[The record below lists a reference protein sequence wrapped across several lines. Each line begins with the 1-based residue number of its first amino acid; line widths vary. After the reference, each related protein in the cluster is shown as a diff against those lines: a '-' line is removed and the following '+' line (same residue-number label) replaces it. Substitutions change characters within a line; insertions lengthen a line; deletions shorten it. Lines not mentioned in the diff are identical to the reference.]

1 MKCEY
6 GHNYRVCLY
15 VLDKFLG
22 DQRPSYNHDLT
33 FKLSIG
39 ENSPQPFI
47 NDIILES
54 GSGIRMTQAI
64 FGQGNP
70 EPSDTV
76 TTVFILTVFLIHNN
90 NNNNKDY

>member
-1 MKCEY
+1 MVIITACASTS
-6 GHNYRVCLY
+6 
-15 VLDKFLG
+15 LDKFLG

-47 NDIILES
+47 NDIVLES
-54 GSGIRMTQAI
+54 GSGIRITQAI

-76 TTVFILTVFLIHNN
+76 IIRSCFFFF
-90 NNNNKDY
+90 